1 MLHSKTWKKGIVSAL
16 AGYGMSVSYDR
27 VQDIE
32 LSVTKQLCKVFQEK
46 GVVCPPTLKNG
57 IFTTAAIDNIDYNPS
72 SATEAFHDANISI
85 FQHPEEEHPELG
97 LLFDEGIEKINV
109 PIELPES
116 YTTIFPAKTLPSQY
130 PLQQVCA
137 QDVTSNDQSTLFTAD
152 EWLGNISSFN
162 NARGMET
169 PDVNERISW
178 SAFHARLEQP
188 SAVQQKSTSTY
199 FFALTEIVRGITGCV
214 VRHTMNIVNLVLQEI
229 NPGQISVLTGD
240 QPVYAIGKQV
250 QWHPDQ
256 YGEDKL
262 VMMVGSLHIEMNFL
276 SAIGDWLEGSGWVE
290 LLTKSS
296 INTPGRAESM
306 LRGN

>member
-1 MLHSKTWKKGIVSAL
+1 
-16 AGYGMSVSYDR
+16 
-27 VQDIE
+27 
-32 LSVTKQLCKVFQEK
+32 VF
-46 GVVCPPTLKNG
+46 
-57 IFTTAAIDNIDYNPS
+57 
-72 SATEAFHDANISI
+72 
-85 FQHPEEEHPELG
+85 
-97 LLFDEGIEKINV
+97 
-109 PIELPES
+109 
-116 YTTIFPAKTLPSQY
+116 
-130 PLQQVCA
+130 
-137 QDVTSNDQSTLFTAD
+137 SNDQSTLFTAD
-152 EWLGNISSFN
+152 EWLGNISSSN

-169 PDVNERISW
+169 PDVNERIFW

-199 FFALTEIVRGITGCV
+199 FFALTKRVRGITSCV
-214 VRHTMNIVNLVLQEI
+214 VRHTMNIVNLVLQEV

>member
-1 MLHSKTWKKGIVSAL
+1 MKITSPMKSDRLFLKEIKTFSVHVLSDLKIIGFACESDLSELENGLDQRTRKKGIVSAL

-27 VQDIE
+27 VQHIE

-46 GVVCPPTLKNG
+46 GVVCPPTLKNC
-57 IFTTAAIDNIDYNPS
+57 IFTTAARDNIDHNPS
-72 SATEAFHDANISI
+72 SATEAFHDTSISI

-109 PIELPES
+109 PIEFPES

-137 QDVTSNDQSTLFTAD
+137 QDVTSNDQSKLFTAD

-169 PDVNERISW
+169 PDVNERICW

-188 SAVQQKSTSTY
+188 SAVQQKSTSTPLPLLRVSV
-199 FFALTEIVRGITGCV
+199 ASPAV
-214 VRHTMNIVNLVLQEI
+214 VRHTMNIVNLVLQDV
-229 NPGQISVLTGD
+229 NPGQVYICFIWGSASLCDWQTGAVVASR
-240 QPVYAIGKQV
+240 PV
-250 QWHPDQ
+250 
-256 YGEDKL
+256 
-262 VMMVGSLHIEMNFL
+262 
-276 SAIGDWLEGSGWVE
+276 
-290 LLTKSS
+290 
-296 INTPGRAESM
+296 R
-306 LRGN
+306 